1 MWRHVGGSAVIK
13 LISLGHAKLAQRIE
27 KRERRFLE
35 SAQVGALGDGQ
46 AAVQGGAMRTKL
58 SQTEI
63 GKKKDF
69 LAPEYKNQDTVED
82 HYVMDWF
89 SGLNPGLALQLSMC
103 CDATVTYVTSCH
115 SPPPPRNSRDG
126 RSYCAYTSGT
136 MHH

>member
-1 MWRHVGGSAVIK
+1 MIK
-13 LISLGHAKLAQRIE
+13 LISLGHAKLAQTIE
-27 KRERRFLE
+27 ERERRFLE

-63 GKKKDF
+63 GKKLDF
-69 LAPEYKNQDTVED
+69 LAPEYKDQDTVED

-89 SGLNPGLALQLSMC
+89 SGLNPGLTLQLNMC
-103 CDATVTYVTSCH
+103 CDVTVTYVCNLVPL
-115 SPPPPRNSRDG
+115 PPPHNSREG

-136 MHH
+136 MRH